1 MPLRKRRRIEP
12 TKDWPQLQLQFT
24 WPEQV
29 TYELIRP
36 VVRFGF
42 SPAER
47 AQQTGVPAR
56 TIYRKADRFDAQ
68 GSGTLWT
75 WEQQEPPW
83 WAIASACHDIAFR
96 GCSNALAHAEWL
108 GDDSPRSTQYR
119 SDRSSGTRSRRL
131 KPVRYPPA

>member
-12 TKDWPQLQLQFT
+12 TEDWPQLQLQFT

-36 VVRFGF
+36 VVLFGF

-56 TIYRKADRFDAQ
+56 TIYRRADRFDAQ
-68 GSGTLWT
+68 GMTSLFAAA
-75 WEQQEPPW
+75 PPVSPRALLPVIRQ
-83 WAIASACHDIAFR
+83 AIVELKTEHHAFR
-96 GCSNALAHAEWL
+96 PHELA
-108 GDDSPRSTQYR
+108 
-119 SDRSSGTRSRRL
+119 
-131 KPVRYPPA
+131 